1 VDQVAPEG
9 DEKFPRQGHDRRPAV
24 PAAAGTDALAEPPR
38 GNARDQ
44 GLKLG
49 DLTG

>member
-1 VDQVAPEG
+1 VLTLVDPDAFERSLLGWVRTVFRPGG
-9 DEKFPRQGHDRRPAV
+9 DG
-24 PAAAGTDALAEPPR
+24 R